1 MAAFSLKSIFGG
13 DSQDKTE
20 HQPPQVNHNA
30 VFSSLPFMFILTD
43 GEGNILNMNEK
54 AQSLISAKNAHAEN
68 LKVWEAIAFIHD
80 YKASF
85 DRAVANQQ
93 VEKVSQIPVAGSS
106 GDTVNYMDVNFSP
119 FTDDGKT
126 FVSVFIEDVTVTVKK
141 DEHLRQAQ
149 KMDSVGNLASGLA
162 HDFNNVIGGIEG
174 TFSSIK
180 YSIDNA
186 SDLAALKSEITSD
199 MEIIDESINHGK
211 DIIQQL
217 LSISR
222 RKEMPFSPVDL
233 NQVVNNVAK
242 ICANTFPRSVKIES
256 TLFEGNAMLMG
267 YPTQLEQMLLNL
279 SVNACHAMTIMRKE
293 NERQGGTLSLFTEKI
308 AVGHNLSA
316 YIPEAVEGEYWM
328 LTVGDSGVGIP
339 REVLPKIFEP
349 FFTTKDRDKGTGLGL
364 AMVYNVVRQHKGFI
378 DIFSELGQGT
388 SFLIFLPVMKANA

>member
-13 DSQDKTE
+13 DSPDKSNS
-20 HQPPQVNHNA
+20 QAPQLNHDA

-43 GEGNILNMNEK
+43 SNGEIISMNEK
-54 AQSLISAKNAHAEN
+54 AKSLVSFKNSPPEH

-85 DRAVANQQ
+85 ERAVSSHQL
-93 VEKVSQIPVAGSS
+93 EKVSQIPVAGST

-119 FTDDGKT
+119 FTDEGKT
-126 FVSVFIEDVTVTVKK
+126 FVSVFIEEVTVTVKK

-180 YSIDNA
+180 YSLENA
-186 SDLAALKSEITSD
+186 SDLATLKNEISSD

-233 NQVVNNVAK
+233 NQVVNNVVK
-242 ICANTFPRSVKIES
+242 ICSNTFPRTVRIEP

-293 NERQGGTLSLFTEKI
+293 NEKQGGTLSLFTEKI

-328 LTVGDSGVGIP
+328 LTVGDTGVGIP

-378 DIFSELGQGT
+378 DIFSEPGQGT
-388 SFLIFLPVMKANA
+388 SFLIFLPVMKESN